1 MLPTAREFRPNHLES
16 KPVPRVEEARAFLD
30 AESGKSPTL
39 AGLFSYHNAQREAT
53 RMRKAGPGRHL
64 PDSGTE
70 PRSENVA
77 DANARPRLIG
87 RRHQPGDTP
96 EETSA
101 LRDPEGPASAPLGS
115 GPADA
120 ALLND
125 AWLVERSRHGDHAA
139 FAVLVQRYERKLI
152 RVLARLV
159 HDPELARDLAQETFW
174 RVYNRL
180 ERFDT
185 ARRFGPWL
193 FRVAVNLGLDW
204 LRRHRA
210 DSSPST
216 SIDRPHRDGQL
227 PFELADP
234 DPRIQTELAQE
245 VHYILA
251 QLPVS
256 YRTILVLKDLE
267 GFSSSEVA
275 AIIGRR
281 EATVRWRLANA
292 REKFREL
299 WDRRQEGAQ
308 RKAKDDR

>member
-1 MLPTAREFRPNHLES
+1 
-16 KPVPRVEEARAFLD
+16 
-30 AESGKSPTL
+30 
-39 AGLFSYHNAQREAT
+39 
-53 RMRKAGPGRHL
+53 MRKAGLGGHL
-64 PDSGTE
+64 PDSGTRAR
-70 PRSENVA
+70 PENVA
-77 DANARPRLIG
+77 DAEIRPRLIG
-87 RRHQPGDTP
+87 RR
-96 EETSA
+96 
-101 LRDPEGPASAPLGS
+101 RDQSDAPRVAAEPIAPAQSGLAPSGS
-115 GPADA
+115 SSADA

-159 HDPELARDLAQETFW
+159 RDPELARDLGQETFW
-174 RVYNRL
+174 RVYCRL

-193 FRVAVNLGLDW
+193 FRVGVNLGLDW
-204 LRRHRA
+204 LRRNRG
-210 DSSPST
+210 DCLPPT
-216 SIDRPHRDGQL
+216 SIDRPHGNGQL
-227 PFELADP
+227 PFELPDP

-245 VHYILA
+245 VQHILA

-281 EATVRWRLANA
+281 EATVRWRLAQA
-292 REKFREL
+292 REKFRDL
-299 WDRRQEGAQ
+299 WQRRQEGTQ
-308 RKAKDDR
+308 GKVKDD